1 MKIELSYFWDYL
13 AKKAYSKFPNHRG
26 KKLGKKEISFPLFG
40 ERQAM
45 RFLKPNK
52 IHLLHIHGNLDYV
65 LHFCICADVIK
76 KTGTGITLRQEGDQ
90 NGYQLLSFNLPGR
103 N

>member
-40 ERQAM
+40 EGQAM
-45 RFLKPNK
+45 KFLKPNK
-52 IHLLHIHGNLDYV
+52 IHLLYI
-65 LHFCICADVIK
+65 
-76 KTGTGITLRQEGDQ
+76 
-90 NGYQLLSFNLPGR
+90 
-103 N
+103 